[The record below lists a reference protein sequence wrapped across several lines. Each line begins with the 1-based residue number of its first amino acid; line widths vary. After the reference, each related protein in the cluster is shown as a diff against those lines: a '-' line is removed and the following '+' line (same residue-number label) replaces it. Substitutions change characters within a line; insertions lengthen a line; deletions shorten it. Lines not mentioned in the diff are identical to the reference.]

1 MAAIKKKRKAFV
13 DQEGIALLAD
23 VVLRFAPL
31 GQFKSGKVWLHR

>member
-1 MAAIKKKRKAFV
+1 MAAIKKNERHSWIRS
-13 DQEGIALLAD
+13 IALLAD